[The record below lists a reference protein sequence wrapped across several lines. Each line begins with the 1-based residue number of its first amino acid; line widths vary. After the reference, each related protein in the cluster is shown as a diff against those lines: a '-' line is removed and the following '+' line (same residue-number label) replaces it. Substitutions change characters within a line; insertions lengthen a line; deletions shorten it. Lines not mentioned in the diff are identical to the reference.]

1 MTSPRKYRKKLRRAD
16 RREQVNERENRIA
29 TAVEFAKGEVWPMEC
44 FNDHYEF
51 VNDCEYLLGRVRE
64 LEAR

>member
-1 MTSPRKYRKKLRRAD
+1 MNK
-16 RREQVNERENRIA
+16 RENRIA

-51 VNDCEYLLGRVRE
+51 VNDCEYLLGRVRK
-64 LEAR
+64 LEASVRNWEVWANNLALREDTL